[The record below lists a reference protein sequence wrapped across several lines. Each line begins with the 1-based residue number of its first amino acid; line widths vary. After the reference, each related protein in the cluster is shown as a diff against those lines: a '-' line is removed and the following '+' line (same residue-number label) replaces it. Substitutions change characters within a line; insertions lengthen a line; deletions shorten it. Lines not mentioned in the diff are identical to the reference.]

1 MFLTFLTIFFFF
13 FFCMGQLAKL
23 SYCIT
28 FDYSRC
34 TVLDPRMRQELGTS
48 PRVGHMFSMNNL
60 RLSPIAPIAIAIAA
74 TVISSIPSLALWHDQ
89 LDHAY
94 SFRVQHLTSRGF
106 F

>member
-1 MFLTFLTIFFFF
+1 
-13 FFCMGQLAKL
+13 
-23 SYCIT
+23 
-28 FDYSRC
+28 
-34 TVLDPRMRQELGTS
+34 
-48 PRVGHMFSMNNL
+48 MFSMNNL

-74 TVISSIPSLALWHDQ
+74 TVISSIPSLGLWHDQ